1 MLINRYIIV
10 PIQLHLCISK
20 ASTTPFLFS
29 VPGFWT
35 SFKMEGKAS
44 KERKSYRSVL
54 SNYRLGKTLGV
65 GCFAKVKLAVHN
77 LTGIKVAI
85 KILDR
90 QTLDEF
96 ETMKVRREVNI
107 MRQLSHPHIVR
118 LFEVIETTSHI
129 YVVMEY
135 MNSGELFYYITEKG
149 RLNEDEARHFFQQ
162 IISGIE
168 YCHHHMVVHR
178 DLKPENLLLDSK
190 RNVKIADFGLGNIMR
205 DGHFLKT
212 SCGSPNYAAPEVVGN
227 RLYAGPE
234 ADVWSCGVILYALIC
249 GRLPFDDDNLPG
261 LYAKIRNGSY
271 TVSNHMS
278 RGANDLIARIFE
290 VNPVDRISIPEIRQ
304 HPWFQQH
311 IPRYISN
318 ATIESLYDTTKVDEE
333 VVREMVNMGFDICEV
348 IGSVLNHLQ
357 NEITVT
363 YYLLLH
369 RQFQG
374 RFSYGRSELGES
386 SSQELFDHTRI
397 FLRSVSALEQKW
409 TLGFKS
415 QASPHQTMMDVL
427 KVFHSINVQWKQIG
441 PYNMKC
447 LWNPPSS
454 KALNGKFVDQFPQIP
469 QTKPVDGKTEP
480 STAANGMGIRKHDV
494 VKFELQLYRG
504 STELYVVDLQWLNG
518 PPFLF
523 LEICASFLFAVGVM

>member
-1 MLINRYIIV
+1 
-10 PIQLHLCISK
+10 
-20 ASTTPFLFS
+20 
-29 VPGFWT
+29 
-35 SFKMEGKAS
+35 MEGRTGQ
-44 KERKSYRSVL
+44 EHRSYRSIL

-65 GCFAKVKLAVHN
+65 GAFAKVKLAVHN
-77 LTGIKVAI
+77 MTGIKVAI

-90 QTLDEF
+90 QTLDES
-96 ETMKVRREVNI
+96 ETMKVKREINI
-107 MRQLSHPHIVR
+107 MTRLSHPHIVR

-149 RLNEDEARHFFQQ
+149 RVHEDEARHLFQQ

-168 YCHHHMVVHR
+168 YCHCHMVVHR

-212 SCGSPNYAAPEVVGN
+212 SCGSPNYAAPEVVAN

-249 GRLPFDDDNLPG
+249 GRLPFDDDNIPG
-261 LYAKIRNGSY
+261 LYARIRNGNY
-271 TVSNHMS
+271 PVSNHMS
-278 RGANDLIARIFE
+278 RSASDLIARIFV
-290 VNPVDRISIPEIRQ
+290 VNPVNRISIPEIRQ
-304 HPWFQQH
+304 HPWFQEHVPQ
-311 IPRYISN
+311 YIAS
-318 ATIESLYDTTKVDEE
+318 ATIGTLYDTTKVDEE
-333 VVREMVNMGFDICEV
+333 VVREMVKLGFDIGEV
-348 IGSVLNHLQ
+348 IECLLNHLQ

-369 RQFQG
+369 RQFQV
-374 RFSYGRSELGES
+374 RFVYDKSELLES
-386 SSQELFDHTRI
+386 SSQELLERTEI
-397 FLRSVSALEQKW
+397 FLRSVSTLERKW

-427 KVFHSINVQWKQIG
+427 KVFHRINVKWKQVG

-447 LWNPPSS
+447 LWEPPCAKHLKS
-454 KALNGKFVDQFPQIP
+454 KFVDQFPQTP
-469 QTKPVDGKTEP
+469 QTKCIDGKILP
-480 STAANGMGIRKHDV
+480 STAANGMNIRSDDS

-504 STELYVVDLQWLNG
+504 SGEMYVVDLQWLNG

-523 LEICASFLFAVGVM
+523 LEICASFLFAVGVI